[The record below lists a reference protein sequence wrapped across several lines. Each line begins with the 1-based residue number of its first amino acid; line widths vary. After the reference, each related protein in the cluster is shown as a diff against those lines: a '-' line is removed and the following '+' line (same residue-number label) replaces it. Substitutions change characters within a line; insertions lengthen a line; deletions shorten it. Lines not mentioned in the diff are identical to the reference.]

1 MELRSKCENKKFCY
15 VQILN
20 IAKTK
25 KWLVIGLVL
34 LSGLAYAGWESW
46 TQLTAPAD
54 GDILAVQDI
63 SDTTQDATGTAK
75 YLTLTTFW
83 TEYLKGKAD
92 ALYQPIFQ
100 SQTANYAFIAP
111 NGSAGVPTF
120 RALVVADISDL
131 LSGNHTFAGNLTFN
145 GTTTIGVP
153 VWPDTA
159 TLPDEV
165 GELRYVNNALGFT
178 DGAFGWYDDDEAR
191 YFLDTAMVDNT
202 AGGTDSLTNRPPSSN
217 ALYDVAQAKLSISAI
232 DDTPVDSETSA
243 PISSNWA
250 YDHSF
255 IDKGFTI
262 VDSTTSIEVADGLQY
277 WVVPAYMNGMKLVA
291 ATASVADLN
300 SAASGATT
308 VVVRRVRGNTAV
320 DMTSTGI
327 TVGYNEYTA
336 SDAVI
341 DTSGTPANDTLA
353 TGDKI
358 FVDVNAITSPAH
370 KGLSATLVFQ

>member
-1 MELRSKCENKKFCY
+1 MELRSKKKNKKFCY

-20 IAKTK
+20 IAKSK

-165 GELRYVNNALGFT
+165 GQLRYVNNALSFT
-178 DGAFGWYDDDEAR
+178 DGAFGWYDDDEVR
-191 YFLDTAMVDNT
+191 YLIDTAMVDDT
-202 AGGTDSLTNRPPSSN
+202 AGGTNALTNRPPSSN
-217 ALYDVAQAKLSISAI
+217 ALYDVAQAKLNIADI
-232 DDTPVDSETSA
+232 DDTPVNSETAA

-250 YDHSF
+250 YDH
-255 IDKGFTI
+255 
-262 VDSTTSIEVADGLQY
+262 
-277 WVVPAYMNGMKLVA
+277 A
-291 ATASVADLN
+291 ALTAAHGV
-300 SAASGATT
+300 SGAVVGTT
-308 VVVRRVRGNTAV
+308 DTQALTNKDISSDTNTFPAIPP
-320 DMTSTGI
+320 DMTMPLI
-327 TVGYNEYTA
+327 ACYNPQDVY
-336 SDAVI
+336 
-341 DTSGTPANDTLA
+341 
-353 TGDKI
+353 DKI
-358 FVDVNAITSPAH
+358 GRASCRERV
-370 KGLSATLVFQ
+370 